1 MATVIGAHDD
11 GMQTERHDEG
21 FVRQGVSLE
30 TVRRF
35 IHGLRSHLTTIGPA
49 AEYMAAD
56 DVEQSVREEMAEIIG
71 QSVERIEGML
81 ADLGVIA
88 APGRVRYEAAAT
100 IVDMAEVSRRVVAG
114 LSSQAQMAGVW
125 LVADALPCP
134 PVLGSDRALAQ
145 AVTNTLLLV
154 LKVARRGDRVVVTL
168 AASEAGGAKREV
180 DLRVELE
187 PTEDGRLS
195 RSHPVEFEGVCLDA
209 ARIIAEQHGGTV
221 ADLTDRPGLVMR
233 LPAAPTRIR
242 PAVAAAGSAGAPSFQ
257 SVPPTRVR

>member
-81 ADLGVIA
+81 ADLVVIA

-100 IVDMAEVSRRVVAG
+100 TVDMAEVSRRVVARREKWTCEWNWSPPRTADCRG
-114 LSSQAQMAGVW
+114 LTRSSSRASAWTPRASLPSSTAG
-125 LVADALPCP
+125 P
-134 PVLGSDRALAQ
+134 S
-145 AVTNTLLLV
+145 
-154 LKVARRGDRVVVTL
+154 
-168 AASEAGGAKREV
+168 
-180 DLRVELE
+180 
-187 PTEDGRLS
+187 PT
-195 RSHPVEFEGVCLDA
+195 
-209 ARIIAEQHGGTV
+209 
-221 ADLTDRPGLVMR
+221 
-233 LPAAPTRIR
+233 
-242 PAVAAAGSAGAPSFQ
+242 
-257 SVPPTRVR
+257 